1 MAGITLAESEAKL
14 VLWMEAD
21 DKVASGQS
29 YSIGGRSLSRA
40 DAKMIQE
47 NIKFWDR
54 KVKELSDGGI
64 KVIAVTPVG

>member
-1 MAGITLAESEAKL
+1 MAGITLAEAETKL
-14 VLWMEAD
+14 ALWMEAD
-21 DKVASGQS
+21 NKVASGQS